1 LKRDYRNSRKKSSD
15 FFGGG
20 KRNKQ
25 TGYWDRKYKEMKSEY
40 DQRILVTKL
49 GEIYFNEKSLIRI
62 PNGLLGFEKYKEFVV
77 WEVEEFRPFKWF
89 IAAEEPDFMLLVVE
103 PLLFFPDYAP
113 NISKT
118 DLKDLKILE
127 SDVTK
132 IYSLITLAEMPEE
145 ITINLS
151 GPIYV
156 NSSTNV
162 GKQIA
167 LTGDTYSTKHN
178 LFKSELKF
186 FKEDVTC

>member
-1 LKRDYRNSRKKSSD
+1 
-15 FFGGG
+15 
-20 KRNKQ
+20 
-25 TGYWDRKYKEMKSEY
+25 MKSDC
-40 DQRILVTKL
+40 DQRILVTKI
-49 GEIYFNEKSLIRI
+49 GEIYFDEKNLIRI
-62 PNGLLGFEKYKEFVV
+62 PNGLLGFEKYKEFIV
-77 WEVEEFRPFKWF
+77 WEQEEYRPFKWF
-89 IAAEEPDFMLLVVE
+89 IAAEEPGFMLLVVE

-132 IYSLITLAEMPEE
+132 IYSVITLAEMPDE